1 MFPINI
7 NYIDASQNINHFAM
21 SYELRARVKT
31 QDSKLRT
38 QSLKPKIMEIIKTSI
53 EGLLII
59 KPDVFRDERGY
70 FFESYNKER
79 FAKEGL
85 TMDFVQ
91 DNESKSSKGVLRGLH
106 FQKPPYTQGKL
117 VRVVKG
123 SVMDVAVDLRKD
135 SPTYGK
141 WESVILSEDNKLQ
154 FWIPEGFAHG
164 FVTLE
169 DETVFNYKCTNI
181 YNKESEGSLLWNDPD
196 IDIDWN
202 IENPILSE
210 KDKISPL
217 FKNFE
222 TPFI

>member
-1 MFPINI
+1 
-7 NYIDASQNINHFAM
+7 M
-21 SYELRARVKT
+21 SYELRAMGKN
-31 QDSKLRT
+31 SKLKA
-38 QSLKPKIMEIIKTSI
+38 QSSKPKIMEIIKTSI

-59 KPDVFRDERGY
+59 KPDVFKDERGY

-91 DNESKSSKGVLRGLH
+91 DNESKSSKSVLRGLH
-106 FQKPPYTQGKL
+106 FQKPPYAQGKL

-141 WESVILSEDNKLQ
+141 WESVVLSEDNKLQ

-196 IDIDWN
+196 INIDWN

-210 KDKISPL
+210 KDKVSPL

>member
-1 MFPINI
+1 
-7 NYIDASQNINHFAM
+7 
-21 SYELRARVKT
+21 
-31 QDSKLRT
+31 
-38 QSLKPKIMEIIKTSI
+38 MEIIKTSI

-59 KPDVFRDERGY
+59 KPDVFKDERGY
-70 FFESYNKER
+70 FFESYNRER
-79 FAKEGL
+79 FERAGL
-85 TMDFVQ
+85 MMNFVQ
-91 DNESKSSKGVLRGLH
+91 DNESKSGKGVLRGLH
-106 FQKPPYTQGKL
+106 FQKPPFAQGKL

-123 SVMDVAVDLRKD
+123 AVMDVAVDLRRN

-141 WESVILSEDNKLQ
+141 WESRILTEDNKEM

-169 DETVFNYKCTNI
+169 DNTVFTYKCTNV
-181 YNKESEGSLLWNDPD
+181 YNKESEGSLRWNDPD
-196 IDIDWN
+196 INIDWN
-202 IENPILSE
+202 IENPILSG